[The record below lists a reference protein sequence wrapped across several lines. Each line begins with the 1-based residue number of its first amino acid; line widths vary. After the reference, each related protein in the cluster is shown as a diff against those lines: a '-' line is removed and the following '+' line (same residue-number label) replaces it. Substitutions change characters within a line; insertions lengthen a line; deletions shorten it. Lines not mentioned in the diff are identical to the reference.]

1 LNDAVAFGIR
11 SLSESLDLVV
21 RYVKQELISPLRGA
35 GRWLGFG
42 LLASFFL
49 VLASFLLLLGI
60 LRLLQSESLPFGG
73 GWSWVPYLV
82 VVISAMVLV
91 VFSLG
96 RISKPT
102 LNNEGHRG

>member
-1 LNDAVAFGIR
+1 MAFGVR
-11 SLSESLDLVV
+11 SLSASWELVV

-73 GWSWVPYLV
+73 SWSWVPYLIV
-82 VVISAMVLV
+82 VLSAMLLV

-96 RISKPT
+96 RINKPT
-102 LNNEGHRG
+102 LNGEGHRG

>member
-1 LNDAVAFGIR
+1 MSA
-11 SLSESLDLVV
+11 SWELVV
-21 RYVKQELISPLRGA
+21 GYVKQELIAPLRGA

-49 VLASFLLLLGI
+49 VLSSFLLLLGI

-73 GWSWVPYLV
+73 GWSWVPY
-82 VVISAMVLV
+82 VIVTLSAILLV

-96 RISKPT
+96 RINKST
-102 LNNEGHRG
+102 LHNEARRG